1 MIVPSLGIF
10 WTSEIIEMSHM
21 FQNTDLVMIAQQW
34 YIKYHLKWIH
44 NRKFPTNI
52 FAVENMMCFQSFNF
66 DVVQLPGPTLPP
78 SYTLGS
84 SVE

>member
-34 YIKYHLKWIH
+34 YIKISPEM
-44 NRKFPTNI
+44 NP
-52 FAVENMMCFQSFNF
+52 Q
-66 DVVQLPGPTLPP
+66 
-78 SYTLGS
+78 
-84 SVE
+84 